1 MPSQGRWYHFV
12 IAGLYALFLPFFF
25 CVWSCLRCCPHCW
38 EVVIYRGYRALTC
51 NEDDDL
57 QTTAVRTSIPA
68 ISIRR
73 QDPTI
78 HDYFEELLRFELA
91 TTMTVTDQDLII
103 TTAELESLN
112 PASPKG
118 GGICGGL
125 VDMGVLQ
132 GTDDKNYDAV
142 QMDEEAA
149 TTALVVEL
157 QLPIAHQST
166 KNRRVVSATCAIC
179 LETYQ
184 VGHLVT
190 WSPLQLEHQQSCPH
204 AYHTH
209 CIRELAMSSGDKLKC
224 PLCRQEFV

>member
-1 MPSQGRWYHFV
+1 MVKLPAPLSTSTASTSSATLEEVEEPWVHPHITRRPIKSSEMPSQGRWYHFV

-118 GGICGGL
+118 GGICGGAR
-125 VDMGVLQ
+125 GH
-132 GTDDKNYDAV
+132 GS
-142 QMDEEAA
+142 AA
-149 TTALVVEL
+149 G
-157 QLPIAHQST
+157 
-166 KNRRVVSATCAIC
+166 NRR
-179 LETYQ
+179 Q
-184 VGHLVT
+184 
-190 WSPLQLEHQQSCPH
+190 
-204 AYHTH
+204 
-209 CIRELAMSSGDKLKC
+209 ELRRCTDG
-224 PLCRQEFV
+224 